1 MEIITEQILHV
12 KLVFKEQ
19 LPKINLR
26 NVPYHRL
33 IVECFEILSR
43 NGFEWLQFKYKLH
56 KNWLASLLSILF
68 YLYHFFQSAEIQKIV
83 PSFKCAFPSR
93 LHHLF
98 NSRHVQSA
106 LFKNTKFMKREFGS
120 QFSHFNYSLRQFYQ
134 FFRKDDTDI
143 WGNGQCINILRVFS

>member
-1 MEIITEQILHV
+1 MEIITEQILQV

-68 YLYHFFQSAEIQKIV
+68 YLYHFFQSAEIQKFV
-83 PSFKCAFPSR
+83 PSLSAHSPRGCIIYLIHDMSR
-93 LHHLF
+93 
-98 NSRHVQSA
+98 A
-106 LFKNTKFMKREFGS
+106 LFSKTRNSWKESSGANFRTLTTAYVNFISFSERTIQTFGE
-120 QFSHFNYSLRQFYQ
+120 
-134 FFRKDDTDI
+134 TDS
-143 WGNGQCINILRVFS
+143 V